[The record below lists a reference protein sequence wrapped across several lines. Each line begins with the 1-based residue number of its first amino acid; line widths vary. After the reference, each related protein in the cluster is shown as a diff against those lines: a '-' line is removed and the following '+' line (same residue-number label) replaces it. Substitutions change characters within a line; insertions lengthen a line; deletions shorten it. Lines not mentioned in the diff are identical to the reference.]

1 MRPATGDPL
10 RSPTPPLG
18 PRALLRW
25 LWQLVKDVVDDYRR
39 DGAGDLAASITFWTV
54 LSVPAAVLALVSGLS
69 SLDSIAGSSV
79 ADDVQQRSVDFIAEQ
94 FVNSET
100 LTSAVN
106 DLFESPNGGVI
117 GIATAAALFTLSRA
131 FAGLIRALDSAYGVD
146 DGRPW
151 WHARLVA
158 IGLGAGTLAVVATAA
173 VVLAFLPQLP
183 LGQLVRWLT
192 VPIVFAALVTWAAT
206 LYHLGPNH
214 RTPWRYDLPGAVV
227 TALGWIITTQLFALY
242 VRVSGSA
249 NQVQS
254 TVGAVLLALTLMWLF
269 SLVMIIGAE
278 VNEIIARR
286 AGVVQEPRSYRA
298 MARSLQTRVR
308 AARRRDADDEGA
320 QPAGEDAD
328 TEPTGKGP
336 T

>member
-1 MRPATGDPL
+1 VTSAQRDPL
-10 RSPTPPLG
+10 RSPTPPLD
-18 PRALLRW
+18 PRTFVRW
-25 LWQLVKDVVDDYRR
+25 FWQLVKDVVDDYRS
-39 DGAGDLAASITFWTV
+39 DGAGDLAASITFWSV

-79 ADDVQQRSVDFIAEQ
+79 ADDVQQRSVEFIANE

-131 FAGLIRALDSAYGVD
+131 FAGLIRALDSAYGVEN
-146 DGRPW
+146 GRRW

-158 IGLGAGTLAVVATAA
+158 IGLGAGTLTVVASAA
-173 VVLAFLPQLP
+173 VLLAFLPQLP
-183 LGQLVRWLT
+183 FHELARWLT
-192 VPIVFAALVTWAAT
+192 VPIVFAALTTWAAT

-214 RTPWRYDLPGAVV
+214 RTPWRYDLPGAIV
-227 TALGWIITTQLFALY
+227 TALGWIITTQLFAFY
-242 VRVSGSA
+242 VRVSGSG

-269 SLVMIIGAE
+269 SLVMIVGAE
-278 VNEIIARR
+278 VNEIIAQR

-298 MARSLQTRVR
+298 IARQLQAKVR
-308 AARRRDADDEGA
+308 EARNHDGEVADDGTEQSEGS
-320 QPAGEDAD
+320 PGV
-328 TEPTGKGP
+328 
-336 T
+336 